1 MLRKV
6 ARRIRHWPL
15 LESQEWLWNLVR
27 RPYHVALNIGRG
39 GVRILIADEVYARI
53 PPEYSGVDWET
64 YEPESIRALVAWARR
79 NPGSLVL
86 DIGCSIGVFSLAAL
100 FAESSIRVIAF
111 DADLASLAATLRVCR
126 YASGKRIDVVY
137 GLLAEEAAAFVGL
150 VEACDQTQAL
160 LAKSKPTGDVGTT
173 RYVCLTSEEAPFVPR
188 YTLDNLFAAGVPQQ
202 SIFLKCDVEG
212 AELQVLRGA
221 KAFIAMRRPWLLLSV
236 HQYALAGDYGQTVE
250 QVEEFLRE
258 IGYRWHVIAIDH
270 EQHWLG
276 DPA

>member
-15 LESQEWLWNLVR
+15 LESQEWLWHLVR

-39 GVRILIADEVYARI
+39 GAKILIADEVYARI

-64 YEPESIRALVAWARR
+64 YEPESIRALVAWVRR
-79 NPGSLVL
+79 NPGGLVL

-100 FAESSIRVIAF
+100 FAEASIRVIAF

-137 GLLAEEAAAFVGL
+137 GLLAEEAAAFAGL
-150 VEACDQTQAL
+150 VEACDQTQTL
-160 LAKSKPTGDVGTT
+160 LAQSKPTGDVGTT

-221 KAFIAMRRPWLLLSV
+221 KAFIAVRRPWLLLSV

-258 IGYRWHVIAIDH
+258 VGYRWHVIAIDH

-276 DPA
+276 HPA